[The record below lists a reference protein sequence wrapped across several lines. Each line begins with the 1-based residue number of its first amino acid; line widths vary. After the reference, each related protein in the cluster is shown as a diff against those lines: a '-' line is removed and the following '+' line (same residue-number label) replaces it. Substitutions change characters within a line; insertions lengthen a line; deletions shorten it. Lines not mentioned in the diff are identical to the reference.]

1 MHPRAGLHYTEW
13 DSPDPNF
20 DGMPPVKRLLLP
32 LKIALRFLMSSPMQS
47 AAIVAGIA
55 VGITTQVFVGTIIIS
70 LQDSTLQSTV
80 GSSPHVT
87 VQPVRG
93 ESSVR
98 LDARTE
104 ALLANT
110 PELEPGAVA
119 PVRTASG
126 YYSDDVDSTSLSL
139 VGGELSALDGVY
151 GARSA
156 LISDPG
162 SVPAEL
168 GDRDVLIG
176 REFAN
181 EYELSVGDQAPIK
194 INGGSFYTLT
204 VRGIFDVGSAAFNTR
219 TAFVSGSLLGDVLS
233 LDNGEYSAIHVQLTD
248 PFASELVAN
257 RWRPQLPDAE
267 VVEWQAQNAQIL
279 SALTSQNMSSYM
291 IQAFVLV
298 AVALGIGS
306 TLAIAAVQ
314 KTKQIG
320 ILKAIGLTDGQSGAI
335 FVLQALVLGIIG
347 STVGI
352 GLSLLSLWGFSFAP
366 LPFTL
371 STQPSFM
378 AASWA
383 LGVVVSALSALP
395 PTRSTNRLD
404 PIEVIQGA

>member
-1 MHPRAGLHYTEW
+1 MY
-13 DSPDPNF
+13 
-20 DGMPPVKRLLLP
+20 PVNRLLLP
-32 LKIALRFLMSSPMQS
+32 LKIALRFLASSPFQS

-55 VGITTQVFVGTIIIS
+55 IGITTQVFVGTIIIS

-87 VQPVRG
+87 IQPVRG

-98 LDARTE
+98 LDDRTE

-110 PELEPGAVA
+110 PELELGAVA

-126 YYSDDVDSTSLSL
+126 YFSDDVDSTSLSL
-139 VGGELSALDGVY
+139 IGGELAALEGVY
-151 GARSA
+151 GARSSLVTA
-156 LISDPG
+156 ASD
-162 SVPAEL
+162 VPVSL

-181 EYELSVGDQAPIK
+181 EYNIAPGDQVPIK
-194 INGGSFYTLT
+194 INGGAFYSLK
-204 VRGIFDVGSAAFNTR
+204 VRGVFDVGSAAFNSR
-219 TAFVSGSLLGDVLS
+219 TAFVSGDLLGDVLA
-233 LDNGEYSAIHVQLTD
+233 LDSSEYTAIHVQLRD
-248 PFASELVAN
+248 PFASEMVAQ
-257 RWRPQLPDAE
+257 RWRPQLPGAD

-291 IQAFVLV
+291 IQGFVLV

-314 KTKQIG
+314 KMKQIG
-320 ILKAIGLTDGQSGAI
+320 ILKAIGLTDRQSGAI
-335 FVLQALVLGIIG
+335 FILQALVLGVIG

-352 GLSLLSLWGFSFAP
+352 GLSLLALWGFSFAP

-378 AASWA
+378 AASWV
-383 LGVVVSALSALP
+383 LGVVVSALSAIP